1 MCSNRMNQ
9 KPAIN
14 LKHSLCIFCVNS
26 LILCVAN
33 DNLLNKLLKTLTG
46 MFLDIQLTVLY
57 TGDCTIGAQ

>member
-1 MCSNRMNQ
+1 MNQ

-33 DNLLNKLLKTLTG
+33 DNLLNKLFKTLTG
-46 MFLDIQLTVLY
+46 MFLDIQLNVLY
-57 TGDCTIGAQ
+57 P